1 MQTPV
6 WLPVPY
12 TPEIAGE
19 LQQRLELE
27 PVLCQLLV
35 QRGVEDVAATEAFF
49 KPDWEL
55 LHDPF
60 LMKDMEKAVDRLEM
74 AINRGEKILIYGD
87 YDVDGTM
94 SVSFLYQF
102 LLDQGHREVDFYIPN
117 RYKEGYGLSAEGINC
132 A

>member
-87 YDVDGTM
+87 
-94 SVSFLYQF
+94 
-102 LLDQGHREVDFYIPN
+102 
-117 RYKEGYGLSAEGINC
+117 
-132 A
+132 